1 MDDGGHA
8 FVAEP
13 SGPPV
18 GGVLVVHDW
27 YGPLPHVRLACD
39 GLADAGL
46 LALAPDLYDGRTTTD
61 PEEAERL
68 MRALDTGRAR
78 ARLATAADELRGRT
92 GARRVGALGFSM
104 GGWLALLEATT
115 GKLDAVAAYYAA
127 LGERER
133 APIRCPVLLQLA
145 EVDEWDPPDAP
156 ERFVAELRAAGTEVE
171 SHTWAGTEH
180 SFANLDVPFHAPAPA
195 AEAWSVTV
203 AFLRRQLAADA

>member
-1 MDDGGHA
+1 MDDGGRDY
-8 FVAEP
+8 VAEP

-39 GLADAGL
+39 ALADAGL

-61 PEEAERL
+61 PTEAERL
-68 MRALDTGRAR
+68 MDALDTGRAR
-78 ARLATAADELRGRT
+78 ARLATAVDELRGRT
-92 GARRVGALGFSM
+92 GGRRVGALGFSM

-127 LGERER
+127 LGDRER

-145 EVDEWDPPDAP
+145 EVDDWEPPDTP
-156 ERFVAELRAAGTEVE
+156 DRFAAALRAAGTEVE

-180 SFANLDVPFHAPAPA
+180 SFANHDVPLHAPAPA
-195 AEAWSVTV
+195 AEAWAVTV